1 MAFVTTGFPWP
12 PETGV
17 RADMFDRMFVKRY
30 DATMLPAPPRPGLRR
45 VPSWFRI
52 AREVRRQH
60 AEYDV
65 LVSWNEGAT
74 VSLMALDGV
83 RRSPKPHVAM
93 LYWFSR
99 PLVRASMQ
107 AFGDRLHAIVTWTSV
122 QRDYAI
128 RHLEYPP
135 ERIYMVKHYVE
146 QLYFRP
152 SDVETDMICSVGAEM
167 RDYPT
172 LIEALR
178 GTDIRCHIAADHVRT
193 SRVAAFG
200 SHTRAE
206 TLAAIA
212 GDNVTIGRKKLPEL
226 RDLYA
231 RSRFVVVPLHPSDT
245 DNGVTVIL
253 EAMAMGKPVICSR
266 TKGQVDVIQEGVTGL
281 YVPVGDPEAMRS
293 AILELW
299 NDPERAKAMGRAA
312 RAYIEKHHTL
322 DKFCHDVRRA
332 IDASLDGIPA
342 GPGGFLE
349 A

>member
-1 MAFVTTGFPWP
+1 MAFATTGLPWP
-12 PETGV
+12 AEAGL
-17 RADMFDRMFVKRY
+17 RAHMFDEMFVKRF
-30 DATMLPAPPRPGLRR
+30 DATMLPSQPKSGLRR

-52 AREVRRQH
+52 AREVRRRH
-60 AEYDV
+60 DEYDV
-65 LVSWNEGAT
+65 VVSWNEGAT

-99 PLVRASMQ
+99 PLVKASMK
-107 AFGDRLHAIVTWTSV
+107 AFGDRLQAVITWTSV

-128 RHLEYPP
+128 RELGYPP
-135 ERIYMVKHYVE
+135 ERLYMVKHYVE
-146 QLYFRP
+146 QLYWRP
-152 SDVETDMICSVGAEM
+152 LDVETDMICSVGAEM

-178 GTDIRCHIAADHVRT
+178 GTDLRCHIAADHVRT
-193 SRVAAFG
+193 SRVAFG
-200 SHTRAE
+200 SHVRAE
-206 TLAAIA
+206 TFAHRA
-212 GDNVTIGRKKLPEL
+212 GDNVTIGRKKLPDL
-226 RDLYA
+226 KDLYA
-231 RSRFVVVPLHPSDT
+231 RSRFVVVPLLPSDT

-266 TKGQVDVIQEGVTGL
+266 TQGQVDVIQEGVTGL

-299 NDPERAKAMGRAA
+299 SDPERAKAMGRAA
-312 RAYIEKHHTL
+312 RAYVEKHHTL
-322 DKFCHDVRRA
+322 DKFCVDVRRA
-332 IDASLDGIPA
+332 VDASLDGVPA
-342 GPGGFLE
+342 GPGGFL